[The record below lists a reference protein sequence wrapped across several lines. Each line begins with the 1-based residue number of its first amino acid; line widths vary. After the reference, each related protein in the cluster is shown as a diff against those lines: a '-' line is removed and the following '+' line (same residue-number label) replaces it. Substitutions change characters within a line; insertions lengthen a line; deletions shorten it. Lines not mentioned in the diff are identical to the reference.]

1 MLGILYNEPK
11 RLIDNPFKGRKPK
24 EISFLKSYIDDDDDD
39 DEVIVPFTKPISIE
53 NTISTKMNERSAET
67 VAEPQP
73 SFIRPHY
80 KMTHLQ
86 KLKMMFKRMLEAS
99 YKTPE
104 EAEDIGKV
112 YGLVFDND
120 LSNENTYVYYDME
133 TRFPLITHRGS
144 TTLLDWTVS
153 DVLILTGLQ
162 HIVMPRV
169 SIAREIVR
177 KTEEKYRKASD
188 GYGHSLGGFVAEQ
201 AGHKGF
207 ILTYNKAAGFGD
219 IRKKIRNPK
228 QIDYRNQ
235 LDIVSL
241 LSETQETQIKYIE
254 NKQGI
259 LSSHSLDILPSMQE
273 RRV

>member
-24 EISFLKSYIDDDDDD
+24 EISFLKSYIDDDDD
-39 DEVIVPFTKPISIE
+39 VIDVPFTKPISNSFGSEMLRAKALSNSFDFIQPHH
-53 NTISTKMNERSAET
+53 KMS
-67 VAEPQP
+67 
-73 SFIRPHY
+73 
-80 KMTHLQ
+80 HLE
-86 KLKMMFKRMLEAS
+86 KLKMMFKTMLEAS
-99 YKTPE
+99 YKTPQ
-104 EAEDIGKV
+104 EAEDIGKE
-112 YGLVFDND
+112 YALVFDNN

-133 TRFPLITHRGS
+133 TGYPLITHRGS
-144 TTLLDWTVS
+144 STLLDWSVS

-177 KTEEKYRKASD
+177 KTEEKYKKPSD
-188 GYGHSLGGFVAEQ
+188 GFGHSLGGFAAEE
-201 AGHKGF
+201 AGHNGF
-207 ILTYNKAAGFGD
+207 ILTYNKASGFGD

-241 LSETQETQIKYIE
+241 LSETQDTQIKYIE